1 MKEESCDCGLNVLV
15 LFAGIET
22 GAFFDAFPWIDTAV
36 VVLVGTDVA
45 MAENL
50 GGGVK
55 TTEALEETAETVA
68 LGFGAVVDGVGFAVG
83 GGFGDAAEVGH
94 VDGGG
99 VVAPYAVGDG
109 AVLAEALDVA
119 AGEDDVVVAGEYP
132 AVVFAPV
139 AAETLDAGG
148 LAGGGA
154 VDEDAPYVA
163 AVLVEGIGCNA
174 EVYGFVGVV
183 HGGYEV

>member
-1 MKEESCDCGLNVLV
+1 MVAGSDVLV

-22 GAFFDAFPWIDTAV
+22 GAFFDAFPGIYAAV

-45 MAENL
+45 VAEDL
-50 GGGVK
+50 GCRIEAA
-55 TTEALEETAETVA
+55 EALEETAETVA
-68 LGFGAVVDGVGFAVG
+68 LGFGAVVDGVGLALGV
-83 GGFGDAAEVGH
+83 GFGDAAEVGH

-99 VVAPYAVGDG
+99 VVAPYAVGYG

-132 AVVFAPV
+132 VVVFAPV

-148 LAGGGA
+148 LARGGA